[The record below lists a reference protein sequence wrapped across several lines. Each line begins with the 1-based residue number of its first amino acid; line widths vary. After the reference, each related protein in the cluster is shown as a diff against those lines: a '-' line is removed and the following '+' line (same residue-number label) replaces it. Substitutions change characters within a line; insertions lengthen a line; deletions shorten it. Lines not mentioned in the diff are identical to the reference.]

1 MNARTILFGVAALLT
16 AGLTAMLVQGWLER
30 QRANMAARP
39 NAPLIKE
46 NHIRILV
53 SARDLGA
60 GSFIKLDHLRWQAWP
75 EDGLSPSYLSQPKFQ
90 RKNYVGA
97 VVRRGIAAG
106 EPITGTRIVKPGDR
120 GFLAAVVRPGLR
132 TVAVPVNAT
141 SLIAGPVF
149 PGNRVDLILSHRFE
163 SEVAKKSDRKLRHVS
178 ETVLINVRV
187 LAIDQ
192 STDDQKAT
200 KKGVPKTATLEVTP
214 KQAEMVAVALNLGS
228 LSLSL
233 RSLANDQG
241 ENADPA
247 SLFTSESADTR
258 RGRTLTTGS
267 EVSRIISAGVRR
279 AHVVNVLRGDKT
291 EAREMQG
298 N

>member
-1 MNARTILFGVAALLT
+1 MNPRTILLGIAALLT

-30 QRANMAARP
+30 QRANLAARP
-39 NAPLIKE
+39 NAPVIRE
-46 NHIRILV
+46 NHIRVIV

-60 GSFIKLDHLRWQAWP
+60 GSFIKADHLRWQAWP
-75 EDGLSPSYLSQPKFQ
+75 KDGLAPSYLTQPKYKRQ
-90 RKNYVGA
+90 SYVGA

-106 EPITGTRIVKPGDR
+106 EPVTSSRIVKPGDR

-132 TVAVPVNAT
+132 AVAVPLNAT
-141 SLIAGPVF
+141 SSIAGLVF
-149 PGNRVDLILSHRFE
+149 PGDRVDLILSHRFE
-163 SEVAKKSDRKLRHVS
+163 SEAAKKSDRKLRHVS
-178 ETVLINVRV
+178 ETVLTNVRV

-192 STDDQKAT
+192 STDDQKAA
-200 KKGVPKTATLEVTP
+200 KKGVPKTATLEVSP

-233 RSLANDQG
+233 RSLANDHG
-241 ENADPA
+241 ENADPTA
-247 SLFTSESADTR
+247 LFSSETEDAV

-267 EVSRIISAGVRR
+267 EVSRIISAGVGR

-291 EAREMQG
+291 EAREIQG
-298 N
+298 K

>member
-1 MNARTILFGVAALLT
+1 MNPRTILLGVAALLT

-30 QRANMAARP
+30 QRTNLAVRP
-39 NAPLIKE
+39 NAPIIQA
-46 NHIRILV
+46 NQTRILV

-75 EDGLSPSYLSQPKFQ
+75 KDGLAPSYLTQPKHKRQ
-90 RKNYVGA
+90 NYVGA

-106 EPITGTRIVKPGDR
+106 EPITGSRIVKPGDR

-132 TVAVPVNAT
+132 AVSVQVNAT
-141 SLIAGPVF
+141 SSIAGLVF
-149 PGNRVDLILSHRFE
+149 PGDRVDLILSHRFE
-163 SEVAKKSDRKLRHVS
+163 SEAAKKSDRKLRHVS
-178 ETVLINVRV
+178 ETVLTNVRI

-233 RSLANDQG
+233 RSLANDHG
-241 ENADPA
+241 EDADPA
-247 SLFTSESADTR
+247 SLFSSESDDAR

-267 EVSRIISAGVRR
+267 EVSRIISAGAGR

-291 EAREMQG
+291 EIRSIEG
-298 N
+298 K